1 MSKVK
6 PYVIAAV
13 IVIAGILIGRLLGS
27 GNSQQQERA
36 VPKRNDQVPVTRVAN
51 SVVSRTIVMNGKVE
65 AVKKIEIFAE
75 VSGLF
80 FDGTKPFREGR
91 RFSKGEVL
99 LSIEDSVYR
108 NTVLSEK
115 KCIAESDDAAHAG
128 SFD

>member
-80 FDGTKPFREGR
+80 FRWHETFQRGAQVQQGGGALEYR
-91 RFSKGEVL
+91 RQRL
-99 LSIEDSVYR
+99 P
-108 NTVLSEK
+108 
-115 KCIAESDDAAHAG
+115 
-128 SFD
+128 

>member
-80 FDGTKPFREGR
+80 
-91 RFSKGEVL
+91 SMA
-99 LSIEDSVYR
+99 R
-108 NTVLSEK
+108 NLSERG
-115 KCIAESDDAAHAG
+115 AG
-128 SFD
+128 SARGRCS